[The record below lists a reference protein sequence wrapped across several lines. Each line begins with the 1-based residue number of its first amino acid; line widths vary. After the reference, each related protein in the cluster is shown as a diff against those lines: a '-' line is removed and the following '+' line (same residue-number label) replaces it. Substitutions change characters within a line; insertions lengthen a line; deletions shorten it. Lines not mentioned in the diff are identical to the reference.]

1 MKHNSDIFICK
12 RKKDDYWAYPS
23 PFVAHGAGFGDPVP
37 QPDGRRDRDRS
48 RKRAG
53 AAGTA
58 LSLGPR
64 ATDSVIVNGDA
75 SPGLFVYEAEVEPRT
90 ARSPVSRLAKKRRK
104 PGAIF
109 VKGGSPPEII
119 IDT

>member
-23 PFVAHGAGFGDPVP
+23 PFVAHGGGFEIQFRNLTDDAIEIDFGNAPVHK
-37 QPDGRRDRDRS
+37 QV
-48 RKRAG
+48 
-53 AAGTA
+53 

-64 ATDSVIVNGDA
+64 ATDSVVVNGDA
-75 SPGLFVYEAEVEPRT
+75 GSGLFVYEAEVKPRT
-90 ARSPVSRLAKKRRK
+90 TRSSVPRTAKKRRK

-109 VKGGSPPEII
+109 VRGGSPPEII